1 MVLNDVLT
9 RDMTLKDLNMVLRP
23 KVNGSINLDR
33 LFHDSPLD
41 FFVFFSSA
49 ASVTGNAGQANYSA
63 ANFFMGSLAH
73 KRRRRG
79 LAASVI
85 DLGPVLGTG
94 YITREIGDAL
104 TRPLAERGLLGMS
117 ESDVHCL
124 FAEAINASPVTPG
137 SEVGWHITTGLIP
150 LPAGAPNRPLW
161 YNFPQFACL
170 TIRDPSASDS
180 NAASNTAGGAVVPI
194 KDQLAEAKTKEDVER
209 VVTGKQYSGITIMFQ
224 PSDRSFDR

>member
-9 RDMTLKDLNMVLRP
+9 RDMTLEDLNKVLRP
-23 KVNGSINLDR
+23 KVDGSLNLDR

-41 FFVFFSSA
+41 FFIFFSSA

-63 ANFFMGSLAH
+63 ANFFMGSLAQ

-124 FAEAINASPVTPG
+124 FAEAVNASPVALG

-150 LPAGAPNRPLW
+150 LPAEAPNRPLW
-161 YNFPQFACL
+161 YNFPHFACL
-170 TIRDPSASDS
+170 TIRDPSAKNS
-180 NAASNTAGGAVVPI
+180 NKASNTASGAVASI
-194 KDQLAEAKTKEDVER
+194 KDQLTAAKTKDDVQK
-209 VVTGKQYSGITIMFQ
+209 VITG
-224 PSDRSFDR
+224 RR